1 MSQGALS
8 LLALPHVRSELEKAG
23 LDWKMLCAVALG
35 NVDGETEVTDAN
47 AVVISVLPSPLYYRT
62 I

>member
-1 MSQGALS
+1 MLQGALS
-8 LLALPHVRSELEKAG
+8 LLALPHVRNELEMAG

-35 NVDGETEVTDAN
+35 DVDGETEVIDAI
-47 AVVISVLPSPLYYRT
+47 AVVSEHMSSPVYHRN

>member
-8 LLALPHVRSELEKAG
+8 LLAMPNVRNELEKAG

-35 NVDGETEVTDAN
+35 NVDGETEVTNAA
-47 AVVISVLPSPLYYRT
+47 AVVSEALYC
-62 I
+62 